1 MSHIPTRSEAYQM
14 LSTHTKNPALL
25 IHAKAVEACMRYYAR
40 KHGEDEEK
48 WGIIGLVHDMDWD
61 EYPEEHCK
69 KTREILEQANWP
81 EEYIRAIESHAWLTC
96 TDVEPQ
102 SLLEKTIYAVDELT
116 GLIRTTA
123 LIRPSKS
130 VMDVKVKSVKRN
142 WKNKRFAAGVDR
154 SVIERGAQMLELEIP
169 DLIFGCIEA
178 MQQVAKELD
187 LEGNIS

>member
-1 MSHIPTRSEAYQM
+1 MSHIPTRNEAYQI
-14 LSTHTKNPALL
+14 LTTYTKNPALL

-40 KHGEDEEK
+40 KYGEDEEK
-48 WGIIGLVHDMDWD
+48 WGIIGLVHDLDWD
-61 EYPEEHCK
+61 EYPDEHCK

-96 TDVEPQ
+96 TDVEPKN
-102 SLLEKTIYAVDELT
+102 LLEKTIYAVDELT

-130 VMDVKVKSVKRN
+130 VLDVKVKSVKRN

-154 SVIERGAQMLELEIP
+154 AVIERGAKMLDMEIS

-178 MQQVAKELD
+178 MQEVAEDLD
-187 LEGNIS
+187 LKGNLK

>member
-1 MSHIPTRSEAYQM
+1 MPHIPTRKEAYE
-14 LSTHTKNPALL
+14 LLTTYTKNPGLI

-48 WGIIGLVHDMDWD
+48 WGIIGLVHDMDW
-61 EYPEEHCK
+61 EQFPQEHTQR
-69 KTREILEQANWP
+69 TRKILEAVNWP
-81 EEYIRAIESHAWLTC
+81 EEYIRAIESHAYLTC
-96 TDVEPQ
+96 TNVVPQ

-130 VMDVKVKSVKRN
+130 VLDVKVKSVKRN

-154 SVIERGAQMLELEIP
+154 TVIERGAEMLGMEIP
-169 DLIFGCIEA
+169 DLIHDCIEA
-178 MQQVAKELD
+178 MKEVAEELE
-187 LEGNIS
+187 LKGNL

>member
-1 MSHIPTRSEAYQM
+1 MTHIPTRQEAYE
-14 LSTHTKNPALL
+14 LLTTYTKNSSLL

-61 EYPEEHCK
+61 QFPEEHCV
-69 KTREILEQANWP
+69 KTREILETANWP
-81 EEYIRAIESHAWLTC
+81 EEYIRAIESHAYLTC
-96 TDVEPQ
+96 TEVIPET
-102 SLLEKTIYAVDELT
+102 LLEKTLYAIDELT

-130 VMDVKVKSVKRN
+130 ILDVRVKSVKRN

-154 SVIERGAQMLELEIP
+154 TVIERGAEMLGIEIP
-169 DLIFGCIEA
+169 DLIHDCIEA
-178 MQQVAKELD
+178 MKEVAEELE
-187 LEGNIS
+187 LKGSL

>member
-1 MSHIPTRSEAYQM
+1 MSHIPTRNEAYQM
-14 LSTHTKNPALL
+14 LSTYTKNPSLL

-40 KHGEDEEK
+40 KHKEDEEK

-61 EYPEEHCK
+61 QYPEEHCK
-69 KTREILEQANWP
+69 KTREILEHAKWP
-81 EEYIRAIESHAWLTC
+81 EDYIRAIESHAWLAC

-102 SLLEKTIYAVDELT
+102 SLLEKTLYAVDELT

-130 VMDVKVKSVKRN
+130 VLDVKVKSVKRN

-154 SVIERGAQMLELEIP
+154 TVIERGAQMLHIEIP
-169 DLIFGCIEA
+169 DLILGCIEA
-178 MQQVAKELD
+178 MQEVAEELN
-187 LEGNIS
+187 LKGIPA